1 MEAIIA
7 AALNA
12 SAYIVI
18 AALGLIGGR
27 RLVGPNQ
34 DKLIDTLKDLVEAQD
49 TKILNLENENK
60 LRDEK
65 IASLDKQVVE
75 LKALTIFQAKEI
87 ERLTQGL
94 GRGV

>member
-12 SAYIVI
+12 SAYIII
-18 AALGLIGGR
+18 AILGIIGGR
-27 RLVGPNQ
+27 RLIGPNQ
-34 DKLIDTLKDLVEAQD
+34 DKLIDTLKDLVDAQE
-49 TKILNLENENK
+49 TKIKALEAGNVISN
-60 LRDEK
+60 EK
-65 IASLDKQVVE
+65 IATLERQVVE

-94 GRGV
+94 NRP